1 MSRLWTLL
9 LTIFHFI
16 AARWRWRTLRGQR
29 LRRYQEQRAR
39 RIVRYA
45 HARSPF
51 YRRHWAGRSLDDW
64 RSLPTVDKQL
74 MMGNFD
80 EFNTAGLT
88 RHEAME
94 VALHAERSR
103 DFSPTLRGYTVGL
116 SSGTSGHRGIFL
128 AGAWEQATWAGCILS
143 RTLHELRPR
152 KLRVAFFL
160 RSNSNLYEKVGGV
173 LIKFRFFDLMLP
185 IEQAVERLN
194 AFKPHIVVGPPSL
207 LGFLADA
214 RERGTLDIQPERLVS
229 VAEVLEPQDAG
240 RLQAVFN
247 APVHQIYQCTEGLL
261 AISCREGSLHIQE
274 DLVVMQLESLDDG
287 GRWTMDGGPQLT
299 DDGRWTMDDGQPT
312 PEGERPEVGGS
323 VTDVHL
329 LPSTV
334 HRPPSTVHR
343 RVSPTVTDLWRTTQP
358 IIRYR
363 LNDVL
368 RVSGERCACGSPF
381 RVIEAIEGRCDD
393 ILYFQ
398 ARDGGERPFFPDTI
412 RRMVLL
418 AGPGIEDYYAV
429 QERPGHLRIHLAVAP
444 GASFAQ
450 IAEEVSRH
458 AQESIAQYNC
468 MPADLHLEQGLP
480 ERPPDAKRRRV
491 VRIRSEHDPAE

>member
-1 MSRLWTLL
+1 MSRIWALL
-9 LTIFHFI
+9 LTLFHFI
-16 AARWRWRTLRGQR
+16 AARWRWRTLRGQG

-45 HARSPF
+45 HAHSPF
-51 YRRHWAGRSLDDW
+51 YRRHWAGRTLDGW
-64 RSLPTVDKQL
+64 RSLPTVDKRL
-74 MMGNFD
+74 MMDNFD

-88 RHEAME
+88 RQEAME

-143 RTLHELRPR
+143 RTLHDLRPR

-160 RSNSNLYEKVGGV
+160 RSNSNLYEKVGGL

-240 RLQAVFN
+240 RLETVFN

-274 DLVVMQLESLDDG
+274 DLVVMQLEPLDE
-287 GRWTMDGGPQLT
+287 GRDIT

-312 PEGERPEVGGS
+312 PAGNL
-323 VTDVHL
+323 TDVHRQPTTDNRQ
-329 LPSTV
+329 PSSV
-334 HRPPSTVHR
+334 LRPS
-343 RVSPTVTDLWRTTQP
+343 SPIVTDLWRTTQP

-418 AGPGIEDYYAV
+418 ADPAIEDYYAV

-444 GASFAQ
+444 GVSFAQ
-450 IAEEVSRH
+450 TAEEVSRH
-458 AQESIAQYNC
+458 AQETIAQYNC
-468 MPADLHLEQGLP
+468 TPADLHLEQGLP
-480 ERPPDAKRRRV
+480 ERLPDAKRRRV
-491 VRIRSEHDPAE
+491 VRLRAEHTL